1 MKDDDVAMANL
12 YRARAEHIR
21 GLKIA
26 AASES
31 ARARLESAALYYD
44 RLAERLAGRTFSEGD

>member
-1 MKDDDVAMANL
+1 MNEDDVALANF

-26 AASES
+26 AASEN
-31 ARARLESAALYYD
+31 ARARLESAAPYYD
-44 RLAERLAGRTFSEGD
+44 RLAERLAGRTLEDD